1 MQESVGIVDEDYD
14 FFYNVW
20 GKYDPKAT
28 QFVDVHL
35 VSDLLH
41 ELPQPFKVKKPNE
54 IKIAALQLP
63 VMDGG
68 KIHCLDVLY
77 ALTKRLLGD
86 IEVKLAGVI
95 KGKLVA

>member
-1 MQESVGIVDEDYD
+1 MH
-14 FFYNVW
+14 
-20 GKYDPKAT
+20 P
-28 QFVDVHL
+28 
-35 VSDLLH
+35 VSSFPFEPTHQGNSNMPSLEVVLSKGY

-77 ALTKRLLGD
+77 ALTKRLLGE
-86 IEVKLAGVI
+86 IEVNLVKVI
-95 KGKLVA
+95 KGEHVS